1 MPEIRYTLL
10 AEGSSDRALLPII
23 TWTLRCHLK
32 DVAIQSS
39 SADLSRLPLPPKG
52 LVNRIKSSLDL
63 YPCDVLFVHRDT
75 DNQGMDQRIHEIE
88 TAIAELA
95 LGSAPPVIGV
105 IPIRMMEAWLMFD
118 EAIIRRVAGNP
129 SGREPLSLPLLKQVE
144 SIADPKDRLNTALRV
159 ASGLQGRRLKKF
171 RPSEELHR
179 ITDLT
184 DDFSPLRQLSAFQR
198 FEGEIQ
204 KFALDFLG

>member
-1 MPEIRYTLL
+1 MSEIRYTLL

-23 TWTLRCHLK
+23 TWMLRCHLNNF
-32 DVAIQSS
+32 AIQSA
-39 SADLSRLPLPPKG
+39 SADLSRLRQPPKD
-52 LVNRIKSSLDL
+52 LVDRIKLSLYL

-75 DNQGMDQRIHEIE
+75 DNQGMDQRSHEIE
-88 TAIAELA
+88 TAIAKLELE
-95 LGSAPPVIGV
+95 SAPPIIGV

-129 SGREPLSLPLLKQVE
+129 SGREPLSLPQLKQVE
-144 SIADPKDRLNTALRV
+144 SIADPKNRLNSVLRA
-159 ASGLQGRRLKKF
+159 ASGLSGRRSKNFK
-171 RPSEELHR
+171 PSRELHR
-179 ITDLT
+179 ITELI

-198 FEGEIQ
+198 FEDEIQ